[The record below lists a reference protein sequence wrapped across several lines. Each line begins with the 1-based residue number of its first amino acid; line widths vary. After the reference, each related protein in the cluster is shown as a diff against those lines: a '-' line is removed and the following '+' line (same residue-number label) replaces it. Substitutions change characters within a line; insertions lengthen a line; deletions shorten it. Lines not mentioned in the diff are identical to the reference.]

1 MRKLALTILTVGLL
15 SVPAA
20 AQSTNSPQCPAGYD
34 LVGKLC
40 HDSSNGD
47 VVLPGRAIVLPNGDI
62 ELPNN

>member
-1 MRKLALTILTVGLL
+1 MRKLTLTILTVGLL

-40 HDSSNGD
+40 YDSSNGD
-47 VVLPGRAIVLPNGDI
+47 VVLRDRAIVLPNGDI